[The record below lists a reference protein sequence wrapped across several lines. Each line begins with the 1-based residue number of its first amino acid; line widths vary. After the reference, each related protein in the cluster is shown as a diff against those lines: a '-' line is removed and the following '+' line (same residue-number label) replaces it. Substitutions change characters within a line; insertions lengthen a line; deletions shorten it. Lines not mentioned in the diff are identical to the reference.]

1 MAFPEFDLAMQSLM
15 QPVAWAIFANQLD
28 ELFMDANYLLRG
40 LHRKHHRVVPEQ
52 DLRSVEQKRIAILLP
67 AWRESQVIERMLEHN
82 LGSVDYDRDRYDFFC
97 GTYQNDPDTQGC
109 VDRLAR
115 SVRGVHKVVVPHDG
129 PTSKADCLNWVY
141 QGLLLSERKRGIRYD
156 ILLMHDAED
165 IIHPLALRL
174 YSLLIPRYEFVQTP
188 VFSLQLKRSQFVAG
202 TYIDEFAEHHLKEMK
217 VRQAIGGLVPSA
229 GVGSAFERN
238 AFEEIALSHQQQ
250 PFNPSSLTEDYEI
263 GLKFRLAQ
271 KRVCFACHT
280 IERDVT
286 VQRGVFRKRPV
297 VAKQEEY
304 IATREYFPAGFK
316 ASVRQ
321 RSRWI
326 LGITLQTWEQ
336 MGWQGTLTV
345 LYCLWRDRKG
355 LLNNLLL
362 VVAYALAA
370 WILCRSADAAVPDMA
385 WTAVGPDPAGHALSL
400 LLAFNVGALLWR
412 SLFKMQFVRRLY
424 GAKHSWFVLPRL
436 VLANLIGI
444 LATARAVRM
453 YVRHRITGQPLRWLK
468 TAHAFP
474 NLDALS
480 EPHATGDATVEPEPV
495 PDAEPVAAPDLG
507 TLAVVPV
514 AQLLAVSGKACT
526 PPCGGTQP

>member
-1 MAFPEFDLAMQSLM
+1 MALQEIDFAMQSLM

-40 LHRKHHRVVPEQ
+40 LHRRSQRVVPEQ
-52 DLRSVEQKRIAILLP
+52 ALRSVEQKRIAILLP
-67 AWRESQVIERMLEHN
+67 AWKEDYVIERMLEHN
-82 LGSVDYDRDRYDFFC
+82 LGSIDYDRDRYDFFC

-115 SVRGVHKVVVPHDG
+115 RVQGVHKVVVPHGG

-141 QGLLLSERKRGIRYD
+141 QGLLLAERRRGIRYD

-165 IIHPLALRL
+165 VIHPLALRL

-217 VRQAIGGLVPSA
+217 VRQALGGLVPSA

-238 AFEEIALSHQQQ
+238 AFEEIARSHQQQ

-263 GLKFRLAQ
+263 GLKFRLAR

-280 IERDVT
+280 IEREVV

-297 VAKQEEY
+297 PATQEEY

-355 LLNNLLL
+355 LLNNVLL
-362 VVAYALAA
+362 VLAYALAA
-370 WILCRSADAAVPDMA
+370 WILCRSADSAIQGGGFHAVDQAAGGD
-385 WTAVGPDPAGHALSL
+385 ALSL

-424 GAKHSWFVLPRL
+424 GGKHSWFVLPRL
-436 VLANLIGI
+436 VLANFIGI

-453 YVRHRITGQPLRWLK
+453 YVRHRVTGQPLRWLK

-480 EPHATGDATVEPEPV
+480 EPHASGEVAPEGEPV
-495 PDAEPVAAPDLG
+495 PEAEPVPATDLG
-507 TLAVVPV
+507 TLVGVPV
-514 AQLLAVSGKACT
+514 PQLVAVSSQVCR
-526 PPCGGTQP
+526 PSQGGNQQ